1 MFSLALTG
9 PSKAQQA
16 IILKFFVSLKEFT
29 VKGEA
34 LFSHNLAKYNKHFIK
49 NSLENC
55 ALLKVFIY
63 PCIRLNIS
71 STESV
76 M

>member
-16 IILKFFVSLKEFT
+16 NILKFFVKEFT

-34 LFSHNLAKYNKHFIK
+34 LLNHNFAKYNKHFIK
-49 NSLENC
+49 TSLENC
-55 ALLKVFIY
+55 VLLKVFIY
-63 PCIRLNIS
+63 PCIQLNIS